1 MATTRLRPMSMGE
14 ILDASFALLR
24 HHAGVFFGIAI
35 VCQGVPTALSL
46 FVQFSGGPARHFWLS
61 ALGQVLSMFGYLL
74 VTGASIRV
82 VSEAYLGHEPGMAE
96 ALNFAFAK
104 LGRTLSAGFSAGI
117 LTILAALLF
126 IIPGIVVAC
135 GLAVA
140 VQAGVLEPVNSGS
153 DGVGRSWSLTK
164 GFKGKAFGLY
174 CVIMV
179 LFLLFILGFGVVA
192 AIAAAIFRPLVAP
205 AVIGMGLVFLFL
217 YPFTSCVFTLF
228 YYDLLVRKEAFDL
241 ELLSRHLGIAAAR
254 A

>member
-1 MATTRLRPMSMGE
+1 MATMRLRPMSMGE

-46 FVQFSGGPARHFWLS
+46 YVQASGGLARHFWLW
-61 ALGQVLSMFGYLL
+61 ALGQVLSGFGYLL

-82 VSEAYLGHEPGMAE
+82 VSQAYLGHDPGMAD
-96 ALNFAFAK
+96 ALNFAIAK
-104 LGRTLSAGFSAGI
+104 LGRTLSAGLSAGI
-117 LTILAALLF
+117 LAGLATLLF
-126 IIPGIVVAC
+126 IIPGLVVAC

-140 VQAGVLEPVNSGS
+140 VQAAVLEPLNSGS
-153 DGVGRSWSLTK
+153 DGVGRSWSLTQ
-164 GFKGKAFGLY
+164 GFKWKAFGLY
-174 CVIMV
+174 CVLFV
-179 LFLLFILGFGVVA
+179 LLFLFILGFGVVG
-192 AIAAAIFRPLVAP
+192 AIVAAIFPPLLVP
-205 AVIGMGLVFLFL
+205 AVIALGLVFLFL

-228 YYDLLVRKEAFDL
+228 YYDLRVRKEAFDL

>member
-35 VCQGVPTALSL
+35 VCQGVPTALSMY
-46 FVQFSGGPARHFWLS
+46 VQFSGGPARHLGLS
-61 ALGQVLSMFGYLL
+61 TIGQVLSMFGYLL

-82 VSEAYLGHEPGMAE
+82 VSEAYLGRDPGMAE

-140 VQAGVLEPVNSGS
+140 VQAGVLEPLKSGS

-179 LFLLFILGFGVVA
+179 LFVLFILGFGIVA
-192 AIAAAIFRPLVAP
+192 GIAAAIFRPLVAP

-228 YYDLLVRKEAFDL
+228 YYDLRVRKEAFDL
-241 ELLSRHLGIAAAR
+241 EVLSRHLGIAAVQS
-254 A
+254 

>member
-35 VCQGVPTALSL
+35 ICQGVPTGLSL

-61 ALGQVLSMFGYLL
+61 VLGQVLSMFGYLL

-82 VSEAYLGHEPGMAE
+82 VSQAYLGHDPGMAE

-104 LGRTLSAGFSAGI
+104 LGRTLSAGLSAGI
-117 LTILAALLF
+117 LTILATFLF

-140 VQAGVLEPVNSGS
+140 VQAAVLEPLKSGS
-153 DGVGRSWSLTK
+153 DGVGRSWTLTK
-164 GFKGKAFGLY
+164 GFKWKAFGLY
-174 CVIMV
+174 FVVGV
-179 LFLLFILGFGVVA
+179 LFFLFLFGFGIVA
-192 AIAAAIFRPLVAP
+192 GIAAALFQPLVVP

-228 YYDLLVRKEAFDL
+228 YYDLRVRKEAFDL
-241 ELLSRHLGIAAAR
+241 QVLSQNLGIAAAR